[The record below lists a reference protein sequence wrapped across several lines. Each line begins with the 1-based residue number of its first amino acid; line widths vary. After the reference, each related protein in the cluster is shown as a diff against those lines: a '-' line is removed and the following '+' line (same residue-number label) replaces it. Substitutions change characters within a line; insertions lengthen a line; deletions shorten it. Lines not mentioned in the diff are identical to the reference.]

1 MLSRI
6 SIKYFSRTYKASL
19 NKDTIPS
26 SIIRS
31 EYAVRGAIAEKAL
44 KMQRQMEDEVK
55 FPFEKI
61 IQLNIGNPQNLGQK
75 PISFNR
81 EVLASCLTN
90 DIEGSRMIF
99 SSDAVDR
106 AEYYLSHFKHRAIGA
121 YTDIQGV
128 RCIMREVKSFIEKRD
143 GVNVDEN
150 NIFLTNGATEGITF
164 MLNLLIKD
172 ENDGIMIPIPQY
184 PMYSALITKFEG
196 TQVPYYL
203 DESKGWGMS
212 FEELERSYAE
222 ATDKGINVRS
232 MVVINPG
239 NPTGQVLAQEDLNRV
254 IQFAH
259 DKQIFLLADEVYQRN
274 IYVDKEFCSVRKAIK
289 ELGSP
294 YDNDVELASFHSL
307 SKGLHGECGLRG
319 GFLELHNIDSV
330 VNLAIYKF
338 KAVASCGNIIG
349 QIGVGLMANPP
360 TKDTV
365 SKEVF
370 DLYQTQEQHI
380 HDGLKYRANLITEK
394 LNSIQGITCNEI
406 EGAMYAFPQ
415 IKLPQSYCDLAHQEG
430 LSPDLK
436 YCLEILDKTGIMIVP
451 GSGFGQEE
459 GTYHFRITNLVDSK
473 SEMIKA
479 LDRIGEF
486 TSDLMSL
493 YK

>member
-1 MLSRI
+1 M
-6 SIKYFSRTYKASL
+6 
-19 NKDTIPS
+19 
-26 SIIRS
+26 
-31 EYAVRGAIAEKAL
+31 G
-44 KMQRQMEDEVK
+44 
-55 FPFEKI
+55 
-61 IQLNIGNPQNLGQK
+61 
-75 PISFNR
+75 
-81 EVLASCLTN
+81 
-90 DIEGSRMIF
+90 
-99 SSDAVDR
+99 
-106 AEYYLSHFKHRAIGA
+106 
-121 YTDIQGV
+121 

-143 GVNVDEN
+143 GVEADEN

-212 FEELERSYAE
+212 YKELERSYAE

-239 NPTGQVLAQEDLNRV
+239 NPTGQVLTQEDLNRV

-274 IYVDKEFCSVRKAIK
+274 IYVDKEFCSVRKALS

-294 YDNDVELASFHSL
+294 YNDDVELASFHSL

-319 GFLELHNIDSV
+319 GFMELHNMNDFA
-330 VNLAIYKF
+330 NAMMYKS
-338 KAVASCGNIIG
+338 KAVALCSNIIG
-349 QIGVGLMANPP
+349 QIGVGLMVNPP
-360 TKDTV
+360 TEDTV

-370 DLYQTQEQHI
+370 DLYQTQEQEI
-380 HDGLKYRANLITEK
+380 FNGLKYRANLITEK
-394 LNSIQGITCNEI
+394 LNSIEGVTCNEV

-415 IKLPQSYCDLAHQEG
+415 IRLHQSYCDLAQQEG

-436 YCLEILDKTGIMIVP
+436 YCLEILAKTGIMIVP

-459 GTYHFRITNLVDSK
+459 GTYHFRITNLVNSK
-473 SEMIKA
+473 TEMTKA

-486 TSDLMSL
+486 TSEIMSV